1 MKNVMRYAF
10 VHIFVS
16 VFVFFAIGCSSQ
28 SLTKSQYQAEKM
40 LFKAGKLYQRV
51 MINPRIAAPSDY
63 EAAIAAY
70 EQILSKFAEVS
81 YSETIENIKKQ
92 SYLAIA
98 ELWLLQGEIHAAIA
112 VYERF
117 LTRYPDDKTYGSI
130 VHFANAR
137 SNERIFN
144 LNKAIFEYQTL
155 LNNYGKIDDPLKP
168 NQNLLNLPLK
178 VARLKRTN
186 EPRISNRALYEDALS
201 YYNSVIAKWPKSP
214 AAFIASY
221 YTASIYADQQQWR
234 PMLNTLNQLAKDYP
248 DREEIPGI
256 LLSMG
261 NTYMDGLND
270 LSTANRIFDGLLRKY
285 REDKIKGYVHFAKA
299 RLLVK
304 KRNYKQSRELLT
316 RIIEKYPN
324 ETNLC
329 AAAQLTL
336 ASTYETEGTW
346 ERALVEYR
354 WVQENH
360 PLTIQGLYVPV
371 YIADYYRRKGKANL
385 AETAF
390 KEAIAHYQ
398 RLIKKHPKTVLAATA
413 QEFIIHCLSVQEKW
427 PEAAEAAT
435 SLRTVH
441 PGSRTAISSYLFLG
455 QIYEKSNDFK
465 KAIAVYENFSQEF
478 PDHPIVEKI
487 QHRIES
493 IQKRI

>member
-1 MKNVMRYAF
+1 MKYAF

-16 VFVFFAIGCSSQ
+16 VFVLLAIGCSSK
-28 SLTKSQYQAEKM
+28 SSTKNQYQAEKM

-51 MINPRIAAPSDY
+51 MINPRIAKPSDY
-63 EAAIAAY
+63 RAVVSAY
-70 EQILSKFAEVS
+70 EQILSNYAQVGSSKS
-81 YSETIENIKKQ
+81 IENIKKR

-98 ELWLLQGEIHAAIA
+98 ELWLLQGEIRSAIE

-117 LTRYPDDKTYGSI
+117 LAKYPDDKTFGSF
-130 VHFANAR
+130 VHFANAK
-137 SNERIFN
+137 SNERIYN

-155 LNNYGKIDDPLKP
+155 LDNYGKIEDPFKP
-168 NQNLLNLPLK
+168 NQNILKLPLK
-178 VARLKRTN
+178 VARLKRSS
-186 EPRISNRALYEDALS
+186 EPRINDKALYDDALS
-201 YYNSVIAKWPKSP
+201 YYNSVVAEWPKSP
-214 AAFIASY
+214 AAFVASY
-221 YTASIYADQQQWR
+221 YKASIYADQQQWH
-234 PMLNTLNQLAKDYP
+234 PMLNTLNQLVKDYP
-248 DREEIPGI
+248 DRDEIPNI

-261 NTYMDGLND
+261 NAYMDGLND
-270 LSTANRIFDGLLRKY
+270 LRTADRIFDGLLRKY
-285 REDKIKGYVHFAKA
+285 GEHKIEAYAHFAKA

-316 RIIEKYPN
+316 QIIEKYPN

-329 AAAQLTL
+329 AAAQLSL
-336 ASTYETEGTW
+336 ASTYEAEGTW

-360 PLTIQGLYVPV
+360 PLTFQGLNVPI
-371 YIADYYRRKGKANL
+371 YIADYYRRKGKGNL

-390 KEAIAHYQ
+390 REAITHYQ
-398 RLIKKHPKTVLAATA
+398 RLIKKYPKTILAATA
-413 QEFIIHCLSVQEKW
+413 QEFIIFCLSVQKKW

-435 SLRTVH
+435 SLQTIH

-455 QIYEKSNDFK
+455 QIYEELNDFK
-465 KAIAVYENFSQEF
+465 KAIAVYKKFSQEF

-487 QHRIES
+487 QHRIEG